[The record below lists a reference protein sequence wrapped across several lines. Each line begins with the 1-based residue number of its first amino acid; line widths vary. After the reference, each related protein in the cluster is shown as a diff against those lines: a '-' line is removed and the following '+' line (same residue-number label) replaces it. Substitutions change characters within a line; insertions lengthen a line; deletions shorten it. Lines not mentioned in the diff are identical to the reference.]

1 MKVIV
6 LGAGVVGEAAAW
18 DLVRRQHHVTVADV
32 SSKAAGRVANG
43 LGVKAATLDVTSR
56 HALAGSLAGNDLAIS
71 AVPYHHGVA
80 IARVAVAA
88 GVHYLDFGGNP
99 TVVARQRELGP
110 AATRA
115 GVMVIPDCGLAP
127 GIANVLAEDLIAT
140 ADGPIDSV
148 QIRVGALP
156 QQPTGQ
162 LAYQLAFSPEG
173 LINEYAEPCEALV
186 DGRYVTIAPLTG
198 IEQVAWEHWGPLE
211 AFATAGGTS
220 SLCRRHEGR
229 VTELEYKT
237 LRYPGHGAVM
247 RALAELGMFDEIPRD
262 VGGQRLAPRVMLVD
276 ALARGLPRGRS
287 DVVLVR
293 VSIRDRRSSRSIEI
307 EDVNDERFSA
317 LARTTAFPATAL
329 AELIARGVVIDPGV
343 RTMNEAVSGNDLL
356 PELEPVGIVARERP

>member
-1 MKVIV
+1 MKAIV
-6 LGAGVVGEAAAW
+6 LGAGIVGEAAAW
-18 DLVRRQHHVTVADV
+18 DLVRRGHEVTVADV
-32 SSKAAGRVANG
+32 SPAAAGRVAGG
-43 LGVKAATLDVTSR
+43 LDAKPATLDVTSR
-56 HALAGSLAGNDLAIS
+56 HSLAGSLAGNDVVVS

-99 TVVARQRELGP
+99 TVVARQRELAA

-115 GVMVIPDCGLAP
+115 GVMVVPDCGLAP
-127 GIANVLAEDLIAT
+127 GVANILAEDLIA
-140 ADGPIDSV
+140 AAEGPIDSV

-156 QQPTGQ
+156 QHPIGE

-173 LINEYAEPCEALV
+173 LINEYAESCEALI
-186 DGRYVTIAPLTG
+186 DGRYVTIEPLTG
-198 IEQVAWEHWGPLE
+198 LEPVAWKNWGPLE

-237 LRYPGHGAVM
+237 LRYPGHVAVV
-247 RALAELGMFDEIPRD
+247 RALAELGMFDEAPRD
-262 VGGQRLAPRVMLVD
+262 IGGVRLAPRTMLLNV
-276 ALARGLPRGRS
+276 LAEGLPQGDS

-293 VSIRDRRSSRSIEI
+293 VSIASRKANRVVEI
-307 EDVNDERFSA
+307 EDVNDEQFSA

-329 AELIARGVVIDPGV
+329 ADLIGRGVVNNPGV
-343 RTMNEAVSGNDLL
+343 HTMNEAVSGKNLL
-356 PELEPVGIVARERP
+356 PELKPVGIAVRERP